1 MCRPYIDTNNHKGL
15 NRCHRGH
22 TAYIPHILTRDETTN
37 VTKPQPVLFQAWTFC
52 LRKVLWELASC
63 NISV

>member
-37 VTKPQPVLFQAWTFC
+37 VTKPQPVLFQAWTFF
-52 LRKVLWELASC
+52 
-63 NISV
+63 